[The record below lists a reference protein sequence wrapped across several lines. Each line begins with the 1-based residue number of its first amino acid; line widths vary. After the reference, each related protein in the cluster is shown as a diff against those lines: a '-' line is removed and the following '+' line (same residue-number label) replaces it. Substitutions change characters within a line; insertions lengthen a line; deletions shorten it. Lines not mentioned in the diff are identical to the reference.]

1 VSATRRQLVL
11 GGGLFALAPATAT
24 AADGSDVGQLEHL
37 LALER
42 RLESAYATALQRD
55 SIDPALGESLLS
67 QEREHVRGLE
77 QALRGSG
84 RREPRAVAPAPL
96 PGTAAAD
103 RRAFARFALDLERQT
118 VSAYLEVLATLGNE
132 RLLQPLGAI
141 MASDAQHEVALRQAL
156 GVDLLGS

>member
-1 VSATRRQLVL
+1 ML
-11 GGGLFALAPATAT
+11 GGALLALAPSAAT
-24 AADGSDVGQLEHL
+24 AAERSDVEQLEHL

-42 RLESAYATALQRD
+42 RLESAYATALRRGA
-55 SIDPALGESLLS
+55 IDPSLGESLLA

-96 PGTAAAD
+96 PGTAASD
-103 RRAFARFALDLERQT
+103 RRAFARFALDLEGQT
-118 VSAYLEVLATLGNE
+118 VTAYLEVLATLGNE
-132 RLLQPLGAI
+132 RLLQPLGSI

-156 GVDLLGS
+156 GLDLLGA